1 MSKNIVKISESELM
15 NIIAE
20 AISEQELDKGTL
32 TRGQMYAGHDE
43 NKFRRYGQ
51 GNTQNGAIQGIY
63 RFFNVDLSGILD
75 YVDSANDM
83 VQIIDALNKQIKVMK
98 MAEANLYNRITGKQ
112 PAQRAPR
119 QKGGMRAPRR
129 KFDWSALGDTGRRYG
144 YRDPNAAPA
153 DYGTNNTGSYLP
165 QRGGKFQS
173 GVKNGMFGQGSR
185 RPQTTIPGG
194 WGGTNATGFVGGRG
208 RLEEGMFSSDPV
220 PQYMKTYRKI
230 TDPNEMNKAYDAIAN
245 RIMQYQELVRQL
257 EARLSKWEGNNTI
270 YDLNK
275 GNRDAVARAKEF
287 RKKFR
292 MLSQDQIVSLV
303 KNNVPCD
310 WKSVHDFLFG
320 GGQEQGQQIAE
331 SVDRA
336 VRNAIKRILG

>member
-15 NIIAE
+15 SIIAE
-20 AISEQELDKGTL
+20 AISEQELDKDTL

-51 GNTQNGAIQGIY
+51 GNAQNKVVQGIY
-63 RFFNVDLSGILD
+63 GFFKVDLSGVLD
-75 YVDSANDM
+75 YADSANDM
-83 VQIIDALNKQIKVMK
+83 VQIIDALKRQIRVMK

-119 QKGGMRAPRR
+119 KQGGMRAPRR

-144 YRDPNAAPA
+144 YRDPDVAPA

-165 QRGGKFQS
+165 QRGNKFQS
-173 GVKNGMFGQGSR
+173 GVRQGMYGQGSR
-185 RPQTTIPGG
+185 RQQTTLPGWSG
-194 WGGTNATGFVGGRG
+194 SNSTGFVGG

-230 TDPNEMNKAYDAIAN
+230 TDPDEMNKAYDAIAS
-245 RIMQYQELVRQL
+245 RILQYQELVRQL

-287 RKKFR
+287 RRKFR
-292 MLSQDQIVSLV
+292 MLSQDQIISLV

-320 GGQEQGQQIAE
+320 GGQEQGRQIAE
-331 SVDRA
+331 SVDRV